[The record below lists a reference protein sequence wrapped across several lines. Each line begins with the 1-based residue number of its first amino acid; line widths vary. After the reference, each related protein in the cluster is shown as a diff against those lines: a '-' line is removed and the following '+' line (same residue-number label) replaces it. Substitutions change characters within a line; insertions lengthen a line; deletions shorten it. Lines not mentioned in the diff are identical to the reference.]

1 LVPPLQLYSSQL
13 IVVACCV
20 SATAT
25 DSVADRSQRNEAAAQ
40 AAYRVLQDKLP
51 AVLGS
56 RAVPIKRADLGDKD
70 VFYRATVGPFATPDE
85 AFQFCTN
92 LKSASG
98 QCVVQKD

>member
-1 LVPPLQLYSSQL
+1 MVPPLQLYSSQL

-25 DSVADRSQRNEAAAQ
+25 DNVADRSQRNEADAQ
-40 AAYRVLQDKLP
+40 AAYRVLQNKLP

-56 RAVPIKRADLGDKD
+56 RAILIKCADLGDKD
-70 VFYRATVGPFATPDE
+70 VFYRATVGRFATPDE

-92 LKSASG
+92 LKSAGG
-98 QCVVQKD
+98 QCAVQKD